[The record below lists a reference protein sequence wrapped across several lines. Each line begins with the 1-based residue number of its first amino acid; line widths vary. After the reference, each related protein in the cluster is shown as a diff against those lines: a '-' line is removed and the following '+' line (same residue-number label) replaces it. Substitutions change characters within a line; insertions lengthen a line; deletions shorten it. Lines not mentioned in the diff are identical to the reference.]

1 MADDF
6 SRILNEVHSAQSS
19 QNSFVMVHPITG
31 EVMEGI
37 GQGPLKW
44 GEYPDDIEPGTDESY
59 QYDIFRSKYRPYP
72 SDILSAN
79 SIGEITEQ
87 PEGSQINDPYWQ
99 IASRIMYEYTK
110 PEQRTRPNASVR
122 TGRDFPK
129 VKLADEFSA
138 EEMAQWGVSF
148 MNSFENNIP
157 AMVVNTAKL
166 QDAPPEVTRAMYYL
180 LETSDRDGILGS
192 NILESAGQMLI
203 DPSTWIGLGTFG
215 IGLAGRQTGKALSKM
230 GVKELLKNAISTQSV
245 KTSTLA
251 LAGESAFFGAVDN
264 LARQEVAIEAEQQDE
279 LDLPQ
284 LATTTAISGALGETL
299 GAFGPTAVEG
309 GKRVIREISE
319 RLNAPGKMPTVGS
332 NLGNVADFQAPTE
345 KEPGIIA
352 FHGSGRDFDKFK
364 LEKIGTGEGNQVFGY
379 GLYFSDLEDIAQF
392 YRKMLETDGSIKGQK
407 IKYKGQK
414 IDDLGDTAAAEAAPP
429 SYFAISDI
437 AEEMSK
443 GSSAVEA
450 KEFLLNKIDKNIA
463 KYSKEDE
470 KSELGSTVLNNG
482 QTVAEFFIEEQLQK
496 RQALLQIEPNDIEVE
511 TGKVYQVELDVSP
524 DKLVDFYKTLGQQ
537 NEFIQNNIKKVVD
550 EINIDDAVNL
560 GFDPFRMGEEEA
572 LQAARNKMLK
582 PDMTFGEFLDTWTA
596 LRGAD
601 NAGEKL
607 LNKHGIK
614 GIKYLENVSRQTSG
628 GKLLNIKK
636 TDEGFKAQVVVT
648 GRHNR
653 SPEGRIVTTS
663 KPYET
668 EAQAKEW
675 AESAIAKSDHNYVI
689 FDDRLINIMKK
700 YGIVGPVAVTAQTLS
715 KSNNEQDSV
724 NKEPQT

>member
-59 QYDIFRSKYRPYP
+59 QYDIFRNKYRPYP

-129 VKLADEFSA
+129 VKSADEFSA
-138 EEMAQWGVSF
+138 KEMAQWGVSF

-215 IGLAGRQTGKALSKM
+215 IGLAGKETGKALSKM
-230 GVKELLKNAISTQSV
+230 GVKELLKNSITKQSV

-279 LDLPQ
+279 LDLQQ

-352 FHGSGRDFDKFK
+352 FSGSGRDFDEFK
-364 LEKIGTGEGNQVFGY
+364 LEKVGTGTGEAVFGN
-379 GLYFSDLEDIAQF
+379 GLYFTDVEDIAQF
-392 YRKMLETDGSIKGQK
+392 YRRSLEHENRNEK
-407 IKYKGQK
+407 IKYKNETIGNRLDQK
-414 IDDLGDTAAAEAAPP
+414 NNEAGTLTDEV
-429 SYFAISDI
+429 SAILDI
-437 AEEMSK
+437 VRETRRGVSPD
-443 GSSAVEA
+443 EA
-450 KEFLLNKIDKNIA
+450 KKNLLQRIDATIEKFKNSNEVNK
-463 KYSKEDE
+463 
-470 KSELGSTVLNNG
+470 NNNETKILKTG
-482 QTVAEFFIEEQLQK
+482 QTVEEFFIEEQLQK
-496 RQALLQIEPNDIEVE
+496 RQALLEIEPNDIEVE
-511 TGKVYQVELDVSP
+511 TGKVYQVELDVTP
-524 DKLVDFYKTLGQQ
+524 DKLLDYEKPIGEQ
-537 NEFIQNNIKKVVD
+537 NEFVQERLRKLVETELN
-550 EINIDDAVNL
+550 ESDAANL
-560 GFDPFRMGEEEA
+560 GFEPSQLNEA
-572 LQAARNKMLK
+572 KNKMLES
-582 PDMTFGEFLDTWTA
+582 DMSVVMFLNDWA
-596 LRGAD
+596 VFRGKD
-601 NAGEKL
+601 NAAEEL

-614 GIKYLENVSRQTSG
+614 GIKYKADRGRLNQNKVSP
-628 GKLLNIKK
+628 
-636 TDEGFKAQVVVT
+636 D
-648 GRHNR
+648 
-653 SPEGRIVTTS
+653 
-663 KPYET
+663 
-668 EAQAKEW
+668 AK
-675 AESAIAKSDHNYVI
+675 NYVI
-689 FDDRLINIMKK
+689 FDDRIINIMKK
-700 YGIVGPVAVTAQTLS
+700 YGVVGPVAVTAQTLS